1 MKDYYQ
7 ILGIE
12 KGASDEE
19 IKKSFRK
26 LAHKYHPDKEGGD
39 EAKFKEVNEAY
50 QVLSDKEKRSQFDQ
64 FGTTFDQGAPG
75 GGFEGG
81 FSGSPFEGGG
91 MNFEDIDLGDI
102 FSNFFGGRRREA
114 RRPGPR
120 QGEPITIS
128 LDILFEDAVF
138 GTEREVELYKR
149 VKCSACKGNGAE
161 PGTKIT
167 TCSKC
172 QGQGR
177 VKQMQQTVLGAFAQV
192 IVCPD
197 CQGEGKIPESPCKKC
212 GGDGRVKEYEKVKVK
227 IPAGITG
234 GQAIEIEGKGE
245 AGDKGGP
252 PGSLLVK
259 INVSPHKVFDRD
271 GYNLMV
277 DFPISFT
284 QAALGDEIE
293 FDTLDGKIKLKVPS
307 GVQSGK
313 TIVVAGKGV
322 PHLHGGGRGDLLVD
336 VRVVTPSKVSKKEKE
351 LLHKL
356 VLEEG
361 ETAKVREGFFK
372 KMFK

>member
-7 ILGIE
+7 ILGID
-12 KGASDEE
+12 KGASDED

-50 QVLSDKEKRSQFDQ
+50 QILSDREKRSQYDQ

-81 FSGSPFEGGG
+81 FSGSPFGGG

-102 FSNFFGGRRREA
+102 FSNFFGGRRGA
-114 RRPGPR
+114 RRSEPR

-128 LDILFEDAVF
+128 LDLPFEDTVF

-161 PGTKIT
+161 PGTKIK

-172 QGQGR
+172 QGQGQ

-197 CQGEGKIPESPCKKC
+197 CQGEGKIPEHPCKKC

-227 IPAGITG
+227 IPAGIND

-245 AGDKGGP
+245 AGTKGGP
-252 PGSLLVK
+252 SGSLLVK

-271 GYNLMV
+271 GYNLKV
-277 DFPISFT
+277 DFPVSFT
-284 QAALGDEIE
+284 QAALGDEVE
-293 FDTLDGKIKLKVPS
+293 FDTLDGKIELKIPA
-307 GVQSGK
+307 GIQSGK

-336 VRVVTPSKVSKKEKE
+336 VKVVTPSKVLKKEKE
-351 LLHKL
+351 LLQKL
-356 VLEEG
+356 ASEEG
-361 ETAKVREGFFK
+361 ETARVKEGFFK
-372 KMFK
+372 KLFK